1 MYHAIVKRI
10 ARNAFEDLSN
20 RELEPL
26 LERSAPDLQHTFAG
40 DHALGGTR
48 HSREAFRAWMERLYR
63 LFPELTFT
71 IRDMMATGPPWNTRL
86 AITWT
91 DRGVAADGVEYENEG
106 VHILR
111 LKWGRLVELNA
122 RLDTQHL
129 ERTLDRMAAA
139 GIEEAA
145 ADPIEEI
152 EAHARRVSEPER
164 TVALGAA
171 EAA

>member
-1 MYHAIVKRI
+1 MYHAMVKRI

-20 RELEPL
+20 RKVEPL
-26 LERSAPDLQHTFAG
+26 IERAAPDLRHTFAG

-48 HSREAFRAWMERLYR
+48 RSREAFRAWMERLYR

-86 AITWT
+86 ALFWA
-91 DRGVAADGVEYENEG
+91 DRGVAADGVDYENDG
-106 VHILR
+106 VHLLR
-111 LKWGRLVELNA
+111 LEWGRLTELHA

-145 ADPIEEI
+145 ADPIENADPSTEI
-152 EAHARRVSEPER
+152 AADPVGEA
-164 TVALGAA
+164 
-171 EAA
+171 

>member
-20 RELEPL
+20 RKVEPL
-26 LERSAPDLQHTFAG
+26 IERAAPDLRYTFAG

-48 HSREAFRAWMERLYR
+48 RSREAFRAWMARLYR

-86 AITWT
+86 AIAWN
-91 DRGVAADGVEYENEG
+91 DQGVAADGVSYENDG
-106 VHILR
+106 VHLLR
-111 LKWGRLVELNA
+111 LKWGRLMELHA
-122 RLDTQHL
+122 TLDTQHL

-145 ADPIEEI
+145 ADPIGDADPGTEI
-152 EAHARRVSEPER
+152 
-164 TVALGAA
+164 AA
-171 EAA
+171 APVEML